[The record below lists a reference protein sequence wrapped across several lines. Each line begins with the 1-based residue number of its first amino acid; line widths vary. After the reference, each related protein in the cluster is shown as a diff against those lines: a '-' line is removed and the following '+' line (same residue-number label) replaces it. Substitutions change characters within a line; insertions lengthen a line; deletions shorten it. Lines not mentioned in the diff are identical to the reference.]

1 VAQAGFGAMTDRLT
15 IIQLAR
21 LLGKEEFYRRLP
33 LAEGAEPT
41 PLDAERL
48 AALRSLV
55 DERLGVLTE
64 ALAVEAV
71 VSDDVIDAASAK
83 VYLEDRLTSFGE
95 LLTEEQ
101 RRAIRKSFARLT
113 KPWG

>member
-1 VAQAGFGAMTDRLT
+1 MTERGA

-21 LLGKEEFYRRLP
+21 LLGKEEFYRRLS
-33 LAEGAEPT
+33 LAEGAEP
-41 PLDAERL
+41 PALDAERL

-55 DERLGVLTE
+55 GEQLGVLTE

-71 VSDDVIDAASAK
+71 VNDDVIDASSAR
-83 VYLEDRLTSFGE
+83 VYLEDRLAFFGE

-101 RRAIRKSFARLT
+101 RRAVREGFERLT
-113 KPWG
+113 KRWG

>member
-1 VAQAGFGAMTDRLT
+1 MAQAGFGAMTGRLALV
-15 IIQLAR
+15 QLAR

-33 LAEGAEPT
+33 LAEGAEP
-41 PLDAERL
+41 PSLDDERL

-55 DERLGVLTE
+55 DERLGILTE

-71 VSDDVIDAASAK
+71 VNDDVIDAASAK
-83 VYLEDRLTSFGE
+83 VYLEDRLAFFGE

-101 RRAIRKSFARLT
+101 QRAVRKGFARLT
-113 KPWG
+113 KRWG

>member
-1 VAQAGFGAMTDRLT
+1 MAQAGFGAMTGRLA
-15 IIQLAR
+15 IVQLAR

-33 LAEGAEPT
+33 LAEGAEPSA
-41 PLDAERL
+41 LDAERV

-55 DERLGVLTE
+55 DERLGILTE

-71 VSDDVIDAASAK
+71 VNDDVIDAASAM
-83 VYLEDRLTSFGE
+83 VYLEDRLAFFGE

-101 RRAIRKSFARLT
+101 RRAVRKGFARLT
-113 KPWG
+113 KRWG

>member
-1 VAQAGFGAMTDRLT
+1 MAQAGSGAMTDRLA

-33 LAEGAEPT
+33 LAEGSEPVV
-41 PLDAERL
+41 LDAERL
-48 AALRSLV
+48 DALRSLV
-55 DERLGVLTE
+55 DERLGILTE

-83 VYLEDRLTSFGE
+83 VYLEDRLTFFGE

-101 RRAIRKSFARLT
+101 RRAIRKGFARLT

>member
-1 VAQAGFGAMTDRLT
+1 MTERAAL
-15 IIQLAR
+15 IQLAR

-41 PLDAERL
+41 ALDDERL
-48 AALRSLV
+48 AALRSLLG
-55 DERLGVLTE
+55 ERLGILTE

-71 VSDDVIDAASAK
+71 VNDDVIDAASAK
-83 VYLEDRLTSFGE
+83 VYLEDRLAFFGE

-101 RRAIRKSFARLT
+101 RRAVRKGFERLT
-113 KPWG
+113 KRWG

>member
-1 VAQAGFGAMTDRLT
+1 MTQRVA
-15 IIQLAR
+15 IVQLAR
-21 LLGKEEFYRRLP
+21 LLGKVEFYSRLP
-33 LAEGAEPT
+33 LAEGTEPP

-48 AALRSLV
+48 AALRALV
-55 DERLGVLTE
+55 DERLGILTE

-83 VYLEDRLTSFGE
+83 VYLEDRLTFFGE

-101 RRAIRKSFARLT
+101 RQGVRKGFGRLVAR
-113 KPWG
+113 WG

>member
-1 VAQAGFGAMTDRLT
+1 MTDRLV

-33 LAEGAEPT
+33 LAEGSEPVV
-41 PLDAERL
+41 LDAERL
-48 AALRSLV
+48 DALRSLV

-95 LLTEEQ
+95 LLTEAQ
-101 RRAIRKSFARLT
+101 RRAIRKGFARLT

>member
-1 VAQAGFGAMTDRLT
+1 MTDRLA

-33 LAEGAEPT
+33 LAEGSEPVV
-41 PLDAERL
+41 LDAERL
-48 AALRSLV
+48 DALRSLV
-55 DERLGVLTE
+55 DERLGILTE

-83 VYLEDRLTSFGE
+83 VYLEDRLTFFGE
-95 LLTEEQ
+95 LLTEKQ
-101 RRAIRKSFARLT
+101 RRAIRQGFARLT